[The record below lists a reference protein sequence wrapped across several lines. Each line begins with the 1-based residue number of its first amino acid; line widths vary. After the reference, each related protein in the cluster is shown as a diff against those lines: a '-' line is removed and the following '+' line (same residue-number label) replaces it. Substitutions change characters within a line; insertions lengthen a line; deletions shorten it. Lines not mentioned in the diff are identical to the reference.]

1 MKGHW
6 FVVMAG
12 EIEILAW
19 VHAKPDIYQSF
30 WLIDYYDQS
39 YPCLR
44 RFMNLSILP
53 DNRLSE
59 SCSPMDQIISN

>member
-1 MKGHW
+1 
-6 FVVMAG
+6 MAG

-19 VHAKPDIYQSF
+19 VQAKPGIYQSF
-30 WLIDYYDQS
+30 WLIDYDDQS

-53 DNRLSE
+53 NNIDFLRELLLTLFY
-59 SCSPMDQIISN
+59 PATVKIKGL